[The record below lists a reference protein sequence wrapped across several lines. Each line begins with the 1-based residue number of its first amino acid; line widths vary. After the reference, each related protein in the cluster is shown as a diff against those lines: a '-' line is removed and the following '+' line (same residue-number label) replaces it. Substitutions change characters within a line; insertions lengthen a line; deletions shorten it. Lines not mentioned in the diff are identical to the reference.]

1 MEKKMLDGLF
11 RPGSVAVVGASNNP
25 FSIGNI
31 VIRNLAE
38 FGFQGS
44 IYPINPKER
53 QIRSFKAFKSVL
65 DVPDQ
70 IDLVNISVSH
80 KLVPQV
86 IKECGE
92 KGVKFAIVHSAGYK
106 EVGEEGIRREQEM
119 VALAH
124 SYGMRIFGPNSQG
137 IQNSDP
143 EVSVYANFTF
153 VPMKPGN
160 ISLIAQGGGMGELLK
175 LHLHNAGLGHRM
187 YCSYGNE
194 CDLTMPE
201 ILDYYGRDEGTR
213 AIMMQTESFKD
224 PAAFLEV
231 ASRITPHKP
240 ILALKAGRTREGSIA
255 VSSHTG
261 TLVDQA
267 AMATAMYRKAGV
279 VEFHDSDEMVKAAI
293 AFSTQDPPRGKR
305 LGVVTN
311 TGGPGIQMVDEAMD
325 QGLVLAR
332 WSDAGRQ
339 RLRESLYP
347 EASVGNPVDVVATGG
362 PEHYFAAI
370 DTLLHE
376 DGVDMVL
383 IFLVTAPFV
392 DLDAIAVRIKEATST
407 SRKPV
412 AMVVET
418 SSKWYRLIDLLRGS
432 DLPVYEFPEDGARAL
447 AALARYAELRD
458 RPREEPPKLG
468 VDRAAVEAI
477 VRRHEGKNAF
487 IPQLDAFEILRAYGV
502 PVPRMVGI
510 SAMDESGNESGKR
523 AGKEAGNETPSK
535 MPADLESA
543 AQTVGFPCVLKADSA
558 DLLHKSDEGGV
569 ILDIGDMDALKTAWT
584 GMRAR
589 LAGKKARYLLMEQKE
604 PGTEIIIGSTA
615 APGLGNLVMF
625 GLGGVFVE
633 VMKDVV
639 VAVPP
644 LSRPEAWEMLR
655 GIKGFPILEGV
666 RGKPGVD
673 TAALGDL
680 LVRISRLVAD
690 FPEIVEM
697 DLNPIIAYP
706 AGTLPVA
713 VDVRMKIRPSA
724 QVPRP

>member
-1 MEKKMLDGLF
+1 MLDGLF

-38 FGFQGS
+38 FGFQGP

-65 DVPDQ
+65 EVPDQ

-86 IKECGE
+86 LKECGE

-106 EVGEEGIRREQEM
+106 EVGAEGLQREKDM

-143 EVSVYANFTF
+143 EISVYANFTF

-201 ILDYYGRDEGTR
+201 ILDYYGRDQGTR

-279 VEFHDSDEMVKAAI
+279 VEFHDADEMIKAAI
-293 AFSTQDPPRGKR
+293 AFSTQEPPRGRR
-305 LGVVTN
+305 LGLVTN

-325 QGLVLAR
+325 QGLVLAN
-332 WSDAGRQ
+332 WSEAGRE
-339 RLRESLYP
+339 RLRASLYP

-362 PEHYFAAI
+362 PEHYFAAV
-370 DTLLHE
+370 DTLLQE

-383 IFLVTAPFV
+383 IFFVTAPFV
-392 DLDAIAVRIKEATST
+392 DLDAIAMRIKEATST
-407 SRKPV
+407 SKKPV

-418 SSKWYRLIDLLRGS
+418 SSKWYRLMDLLRAS
-432 DLPVYEFPEDGARAL
+432 DIPVYQFPEDGSRAL
-447 AALARYAELRD
+447 AAMARYAELRD
-458 RPREEPPKLG
+458 RPREEPPELD
-468 VDRAAVEAI
+468 VDRAAAEAI
-477 VRRHEGKNAF
+477 MRRHEGKNAF
-487 IPQLDAFEILRAYGV
+487 IPQLDAFEILQAYGV
-502 PVPRMVGI
+502 PVPRM
-510 SAMDESGNESGKR
+510 
-523 AGKEAGNETPSK
+523 AGLAAAG
-535 MPADLESA
+535 DLESA
-543 AQTVGFPCVLKADSA
+543 ARVVGFPCVLKADA
-558 DLLHKSDEGGV
+558 TGLIHKSDEGGV
-569 ILDIGDMDALKTAWT
+569 ILGIGDMDALKAAWN
-584 GMRAR
+584 GMQSR
-589 LAGKKARYLLMEQKE
+589 LAGKEARYLLMEQKA
-604 PGTEIIIGSTA
+604 PGTEIIVGSTA

-644 LSRPEAWEMLR
+644 LSRPEAWEMMR
-655 GIKGFPILEGV
+655 GIKGFPILEDV

-673 TAALGDL
+673 TGALADL
-680 LVRISRLVAD
+680 LTRFSRLAAD
-690 FPEIVEM
+690 FPGIVEM
-697 DLNPIIAYP
+697 DVNPIIAYP
-706 AGTLPVA
+706 AGTAPVA
-713 VDVRMKIRPSA
+713 VDVRMKVR
-724 QVPRP
+724 